1 MGNLDKVWLVGP
13 DEVAAEEFQA
23 AFEDYFGAKW
33 VEVLDAMDKSLAYNM
48 ANNVYFAVRDLR
60 HLENLT
66 LEQLL
71 TEQGIGQAPNIIVG

>member
-13 DEVAAEEFQA
+13 DEVTAEELQV

-33 VEVLDAMDKSLAYNM
+33 AEVLDAMDKSLAYNVD
-48 ANNVYFAVRDLR
+48 NKVYFAVRNLR

-71 TEQGIGQAPNIIVG
+71 TELGIGQAPNIIVG